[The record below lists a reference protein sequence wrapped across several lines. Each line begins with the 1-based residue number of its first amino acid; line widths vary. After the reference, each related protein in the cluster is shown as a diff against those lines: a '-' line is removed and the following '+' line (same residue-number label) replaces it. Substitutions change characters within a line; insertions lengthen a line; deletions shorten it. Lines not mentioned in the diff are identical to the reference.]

1 MRFRASF
8 AVAFLLAGGI
18 DGATTL
24 DELER
29 GVHDA
34 AQLRESLAQER
45 RSLRMEAAA
54 VADTISRIKRRESTP
69 RADSELERHLRG
81 FDRLVRALDDLDRRI
96 KTQERTID
104 QTRRRFEQQADA
116 EMALLSAR
124 RGDGASLA
132 ARVEMIEAAV
142 RRVRRDA
149 AQEPSVRPA
158 LDIVLEPNDG
168 PAEIRVKLALLK
180 AERRRFADLMVTF
193 DQEITVVETRIAIK
207 RQLAREVE
215 AVSAEAVVGLSL
227 LQRESDDLYQA
238 IQEMERRRKKL
249 VADRAGLPR
258 VLLKLDERIESLVE
272 KERELTATTRI
283 QEAP

>member
-8 AVAFLLAGGI
+8 AVAFLLVGGI

-104 QTRRRFEQQADA
+104 QARRRFEQQADA